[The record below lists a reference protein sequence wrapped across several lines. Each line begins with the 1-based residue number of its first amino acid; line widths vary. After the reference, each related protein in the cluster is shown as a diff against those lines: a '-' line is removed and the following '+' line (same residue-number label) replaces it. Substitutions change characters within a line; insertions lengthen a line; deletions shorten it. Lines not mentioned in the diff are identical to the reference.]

1 MLLIVIVNFR
11 VPALVIDCLRSI
23 NQELRAVPDTSVV
36 VFENGSGDDS
46 ARLIAKAIASNK
58 WDAWCKLMV
67 SDQNLGFTGGN
78 NIPISES
85 LKTSTPPCYILLLN
99 PDTIIRPGALRPL
112 IDFLERNSQVGIVG
126 SRLEDPDG
134 TPQRSA
140 FRFKSPLGELEG
152 SAGIGFITKLLKRYV
167 VAPPVCSQNLETDW
181 VAGASMMVRTRVF
194 EEIGLLDEGF
204 FTYYDDIDFCLAARR
219 AGWMTWYVPESRVVH
234 LVGQSTGVD
243 NTPRRL
249 PKYLLEARRRF
260 YLKNYGAL
268 FALMA
273 DTCLLCGILISKFR
287 SLVTLTPS
295 QLPPKIFVDSFL
307 SSVFVRGA
315 GIDNVRAPETTT
327 QMN

>member
-11 VPALVIDCLRSI
+11 VPALVINCLQSVA
-23 NQELRAVPDTSVV
+23 QELPAFPNTRAV

-46 ARLIAKAIASNK
+46 ARFIANAIACNR
-58 WDAWCKLMV
+58 WDTWCKLMV
-67 SDQNLGFTGGN
+67 SERNLGFTGGN

-85 LKTSTPPCYILLLN
+85 LKTSAPPSYILLLN
-99 PDTIIRPGALRPL
+99 PDTILRPGALRPL
-112 IDFLERNSQVGIVG
+112 IEFLEHNPEVGIVG

-140 FRFKSPLGELEG
+140 FRFKSPLGELEA
-152 SAGIGFITKLLKRYV
+152 SAGIGLITRLLKAYV
-167 VAPPVCSQNLETDW
+167 IAPPVCGQSSETDW
-181 VAGASMMVRTRVF
+181 VAGASMMVRKRVF
-194 EEIGLLDEGF
+194 EQIGLLDEGF

-219 AGWMTWYVPESRVVH
+219 AGWRIWYVPESRVVH

-249 PKYLLEARRRF
+249 PKYMLEARRRY
-260 YLKNYGAL
+260 YLKNYGTL

-273 DTCLLCGILISKFR
+273 DTCLLCGILISKLR

-295 QLPPKIFVDSFL
+295 SLPPMLFLDSFL
-307 SSVFVRGA
+307 SSVFARGA
-315 GIDNVRAPETTT
+315 TIENVRPPG
-327 QMN
+327 Q